1 MAMFTYQLAYWG
13 WVKLEQD
20 EIRAGREGV
29 SVPS

>member
-13 WVKLEQD
+13 WAKLEQD

-29 SVPS
+29 SVLS